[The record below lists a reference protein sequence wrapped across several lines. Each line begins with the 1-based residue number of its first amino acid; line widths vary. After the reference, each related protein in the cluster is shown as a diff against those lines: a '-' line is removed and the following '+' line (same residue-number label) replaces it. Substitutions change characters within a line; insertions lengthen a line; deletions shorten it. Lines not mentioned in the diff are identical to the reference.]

1 MLASVFIFEDKVG
14 KPNGRILFL
23 YRNFKIGRLFINN
36 GEKVV
41 IMYSLF
47 SALFSRQF
55 VENNFFCKYNENNLL
70 LCRKILVIPC
80 ISFISCKICFLR
92 VAFFSCNAIAR
103 QQGNS
108 IFHAFHATFCNI
120 KLKVWVKRKS
130 VNHVNKLH
138 TKKTSS
144 WWPISFVDRSK
155 TQSVTI
161 RMNDNER
168 IFPNFLIKLNDD
180 ELIKNIIN
188 D

>member
-23 YRNFKIGRLFINN
+23 YRNFKIGSLFINN

-120 KLKVWVKRKS
+120 KLKVWVKKRKS
-130 VNHVNKLH
+130 VNRVNKLH

-161 RMNDNER
+161 RKDEWQRAN
-168 IFPNFLIKLNDD
+168 FPKLFD
-180 ELIKNIIN
+180 KT
-188 D
+188 